1 MISATD
7 LKKSYKDFVALRG
20 VSFTVGPGELFAY
33 LGPNGAGKTTTIRIM
48 TGLTR
53 PCSGQALVAG
63 QDLFRNPSAKRQV
76 GVVAQTVN
84 LDMELTVG
92 QNLDIHGR
100 LFGMDA
106 SARTRR
112 SGELLERMG
121 VADRASCV
129 VKTLSGGLK
138 RRVMIARALMHGPGT
153 LFLDEPTVG
162 LDADIRRSIWA
173 LLKDLQSSG
182 VALFLTTHYIEE
194 AEALAGR
201 VAFLKNGR
209 ITATDS
215 PRNLIDAV
223 GAWAGVDLSGKAPT
237 AFFPDR
243 ESAMRHAASQSG
255 DVTVR
260 RTSLEDAYL
269 EAMNGNEEPASGR
282 APQAGQGHAA
292 VHGAKARP
300 HDQVAGHDQAHGH
313 CKAHGHGGRA

>member
-1 MISATD
+1 MISAID
-7 LKKSYKDFVALRG
+7 LKKSYGGVPALKG
-20 VSFTVGPGELFAY
+20 VSFTVSPGELFAY

-53 PCSGQALVAG
+53 PDSGQAFVAG
-63 QDLFRNPSAKRQV
+63 HDLFRNSSAKGQV
-76 GVVAQTVN
+76 GVVAQTIN
-84 LDMELTVG
+84 LDMELTVA

-100 LFGMDA
+100 LFGMDGE
-106 SARTRR
+106 SRR
-112 SGELLERMG
+112 KKADELLGRMG
-121 VADRASCV
+121 IADRAGSI

-138 RRVMIARALMHGPGT
+138 RRVMIARALMHGPSA

-201 VAFLKNGR
+201 VAFLKAGE
-209 ITATDS
+209 ITATDT

-223 GAWAGVDLSGKAPT
+223 GAWAAVDLSGRTDT

-243 ESAMRHAASQSG
+243 ESAISR
-255 DVTVR
+255 
-260 RTSLEDAYL
+260 AYL
-269 EAMNGNEEPASGR
+269 NAMSQPEAEKSGIPLASPVPAKTHGR
-282 APQAGQGHAA
+282 QGHSQAQPRHPG
-292 VHGAKARP
+292 VGA
-300 HDQVAGHDQAHGH
+300 
-313 CKAHGHGGRA
+313 